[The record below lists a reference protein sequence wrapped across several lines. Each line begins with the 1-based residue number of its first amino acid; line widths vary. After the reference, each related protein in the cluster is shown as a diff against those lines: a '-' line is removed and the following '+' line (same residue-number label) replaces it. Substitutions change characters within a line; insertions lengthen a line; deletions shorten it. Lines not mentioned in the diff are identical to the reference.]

1 MQWSESET
9 VSGNTD
15 HRAHQLLSVVLLQLF
30 VIRSWIMLMS
40 ADINVISD
48 QELDRFAREE
58 FKEDDDEINEALDTI
73 VEWINSCP
81 HLAGRQ
87 DRDFLR

>member
-1 MQWSESET
+1 
-9 VSGNTD
+9 
-15 HRAHQLLSVVLLQLF
+15 
-30 VIRSWIMLMS
+30 MS

-58 FKEDDDEINEALDTI
+58 FQEDDDEINEALDTI
-73 VEWINSCP
+73 VEWINSCH

>member
-1 MQWSESET
+1 
-9 VSGNTD
+9 
-15 HRAHQLLSVVLLQLF
+15 
-30 VIRSWIMLMS
+30 MLMS

-81 HLAGRQ
+81 YLAGRQ

>member
-1 MQWSESET
+1 
-9 VSGNTD
+9 
-15 HRAHQLLSVVLLQLF
+15 
-30 VIRSWIMLMS
+30 MS

-58 FKEDDDEINEALDTI
+58 FQEDDDEINEALDTI

-81 HLAGRQ
+81 YLAGRQ